1 MSVDPTMHVQQELA
15 CGTRGKSSWS
25 QDPGLHF
32 LAACVMQDRSARSFS
47 VQTPCDT
54 QSWLTSGTRSKEQ
67 LMLPVANARLKRS
80 LRYRLTGTQ
89 HACWITVFPSFV
101 HSFAFSD
108 QMPDYSCQHLISAA
122 GLDEMFWS
130 SDLERLCSTS
140 VAACAASCYNHDV
153 FFVCLF

>member
-47 VQTPCDT
+47 VQTLRDT

-80 LRYRLTGTQ
+80 LRYRLTSTQ
-89 HACWITVFPSFV
+89 RAKQRYHRSQVLQWC
-101 HSFAFSD
+101 
-108 QMPDYSCQHLISAA
+108 M
-122 GLDEMFWS
+122 
-130 SDLERLCSTS
+130 LEPVGSQCSQLCALLRLFRSNARLQLPTFDICSR
-140 VAACAASCYNHDV
+140 A
-153 FFVCLF
+153 